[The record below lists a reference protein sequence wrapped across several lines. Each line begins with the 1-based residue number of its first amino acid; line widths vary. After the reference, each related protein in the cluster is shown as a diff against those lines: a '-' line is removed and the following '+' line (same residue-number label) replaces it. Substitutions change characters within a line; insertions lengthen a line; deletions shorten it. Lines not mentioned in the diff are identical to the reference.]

1 MAQEKV
7 RSFIAFDLDE
17 PDILTKIGELQK
29 ELTQTGAR
37 IRVVPLENLHIT
49 MSFLGE
55 IPISTMDK
63 VATELLEVDF
73 TRFKISIKRL
83 GAFPSLRRINVIWI
97 GIDEGRERLEEIFQR
112 LRPRLRRVGVTKIG
126 QRFSPHITIARVKS
140 RRNIDQLSKTISSLQ
155 NVYLGEAMLNTLKL
169 KKSVLTPTGP
179 IYSTIIEKR
188 SDQTEKRVDQY

>member
-1 MAQEKV
+1 MGQEKV

-17 PDILTKIGELQK
+17 TDILTKIRELQK

-37 IRVVPLENLHIT
+37 IRDVPLENLHIT

-55 IPISTMDK
+55 IPISIIDNVT
-63 VATELLEVDF
+63 TELLQINF
-73 TRFKISIKRL
+73 TRFKISLRKL

-97 GIDEGRERLEEIFQR
+97 GIDEGRERLEEIFQS
-112 LRPRLRRVGVTKIG
+112 LRPRLRRAGVAKTG

-155 NVYLGEAMLNTLKL
+155 NVYLGEAILNTLKL

-179 IYSTIIEKR
+179 IYSTIIEKK
-188 SDQTEKRVDQY
+188 SDQTEE